1 MEFPNKMTNRQNL
14 HLVKKREMTIIA
26 EMQGTLT
33 RKQREIQ
40 GREGR
45 ILEVART
52 MIVEDGYHGL
62 SMDRIAEALEYSKGT
77 IYQHFSCKEDI
88 LMALVNQAMDCRLDL
103 FRRAAEVRARSRER
117 MAAIGAACEVFFL
130 LYPHHF
136 HIENLVR
143 VTSIKEKTS
152 EQRRL
157 FLETS
162 ESRCSEIVR
171 GVIRDGVAAGDLQ
184 LSDEYDVAQVAFG
197 LWSISFGGYSIAA
210 TSPALGDLGIHDPLM
225 AIRNNCNR
233 LLDGVGWKPL
243 STEFDFNPLA
253 ERMKKDVFAPEFLK
267 LRGRSLG

>member
-1 MEFPNKMTNRQNL
+1 
-14 HLVKKREMTIIA
+14 MTIIGD
-26 EMQGTLT
+26 MQGTLT

-117 MAAIGAACEVFFL
+117 MAAIGAACEVFFQ

-171 GVIRDGVAAGDLQ
+171 GVIRDGVAAGDLE
-184 LSDEYDVAQVAFG
+184 LSDEYGVGQVAFG

-210 TSPALGDLGIHDPLM
+210 TSPSLGDLGIHDPLI

-253 ERMKKDVFAPEFLK
+253 ERMKKEVFAPEFLK
-267 LRGRSLG
+267 LTGRSHG